1 MIPALVLASNSPR
14 RKELLSLG
22 GQPFEVKAAEIN
34 EDPRPGEE
42 PRDYVRRL
50 ASEKG
55 RTVAGGLGAR
65 EALVLAADTTVVHE
79 GRIVG
84 KPTNSGEARAILQ
97 SLRGKSH
104 TVFTAISIA
113 RSSDG
118 AELSDLAE
126 TTVPMRDYSDAEIDA
141 YVATGDPLDK
151 AGAYA
156 IQHAGFHPAASMD
169 GCLANVVGLPLCHL
183 KRTMMKLN
191 LTFEAD
197 VPKAC
202 QAHLAYDCPVS
213 ADILA
218 WRQ

>member
-1 MIPALVLASNSPR
+1 MIPTLILASNSPR

-22 GQPFEVKAAEIN
+22 GQPFVATAAEIN
-34 EDPRPGEE
+34 EDPRPGED

-50 ASEKG
+50 ASEKAHA
-55 RTVAGGLGAR
+55 VAGGLGGR

-84 KPTNSGEARAILQ
+84 KPANAGVAGAILQ
-97 SLRGKSH
+97 SLRGKAH
-104 TVFTAISIA
+104 TVFTAISIE

-118 AELSDLAE
+118 TALSDLAE
-126 TTVPMRDYSDAEIDA
+126 TTVPMRDYTDAEIDA

-156 IQHAGFHPAASMD
+156 IQHAGFHPVASMD

-183 KRTMMKLN
+183 KRTMMKLD

-197 VPKAC
+197 LPMAC

-213 ADILA
+213 VDILA